1 MGTFYKSTGL
11 DSNKAHVMKD
21 EKSRRYSP
29 GIRTTA
35 ILRTAGQRGA
45 WPSAGWRQVSA
56 NPLGCEDRLWPHA
69 CPCSERLRGVAKSA
83 PHSDVAQ
90 RERRVALVAT
100 WQNGQRRTEV
110 KVTEVAPAPCFQL
123 YSKILKSSRCS
134 FINLVRSNI
143 NSLQVTCSFIFAHF
157 HISENS
163 TMYILREN
171 CRAGSEAGRHTACPA
186 CGSTRG
192 DPGAVPGAPHRAH
205 VTPHLRADQAFISFS
220 QVTKPSRASLRTVR
234 GHSLGERQ
242 NSLHAQAARAR
253 GPSTSHAAE
262 AGRSP
267 RHMRHTVPRRE
278 FKTK

>member
-1 MGTFYKSTGL
+1 
-11 DSNKAHVMKD
+11 
-21 EKSRRYSP
+21 
-29 GIRTTA
+29 
-35 ILRTAGQRGA
+35 
-45 WPSAGWRQVSA
+45 
-56 NPLGCEDRLWPHA
+56 
-69 CPCSERLRGVAKSA
+69 
-83 PHSDVAQ
+83 
-90 RERRVALVAT
+90 
-100 WQNGQRRTEV
+100 
-110 KVTEVAPAPCFQL
+110 
-123 YSKILKSSRCS
+123 
-134 FINLVRSNI
+134 
-143 NSLQVTCSFIFAHF
+143 
-157 HISENS
+157 
-163 TMYILREN
+163 MYILREN

-253 GPSTSHAAE
+253 GPPTSHAAE